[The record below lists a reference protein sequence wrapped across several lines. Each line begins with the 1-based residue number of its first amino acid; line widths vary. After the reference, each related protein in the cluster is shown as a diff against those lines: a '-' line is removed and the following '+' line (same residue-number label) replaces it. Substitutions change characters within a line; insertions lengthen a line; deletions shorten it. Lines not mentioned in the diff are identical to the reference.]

1 MEFKDKVMDLVSK
14 IERVN
19 DKLDTEEA
27 TKNALVMPFIH
38 SVLGYDIFNPNEVV
52 PEFTAD
58 TGTKKGEKVDYAI
71 THDGEIQILIEAKK
85 YGEQLKLKHASQL
98 YRYFSVITA
107 RIAILTNGS
116 IYQFFS
122 DLDATNK
129 MDERP
134 FLEIDF
140 ENLDES
146 LVPELKKL
154 TKEKFDLEDVLNS
167 AGEMK
172 FSNQIKKVLQQELR
186 DPSDDMVKLLA
197 GSVYEGKLTQSV
209 KNDFKPIIKKAINQF
224 LNEQINDRLQS
235 AMNRYSDPLEDS
247 TEVEE
252 EADNG
257 VITTDDE
264 VEGYNLV
271 KAIVRKAIDPDRV
284 VMRDTKSYCG
294 VLIDDNNRK
303 PLCRMHFNRS
313 QKYIG
318 IFDGEKNET
327 RHPIETLNDIFLYE
341 QDLLETAGG
350 YVE

>member
-1 MEFKDKVMDLVSK
+1 
-14 IERVN
+14 
-19 DKLDTEEA
+19 
-27 TKNALVMPFIH
+27 
-38 SVLGYDIFNPNEVV
+38 
-52 PEFTAD
+52 
-58 TGTKKGEKVDYAI
+58 
-71 THDGEIQILIEAKK
+71 
-85 YGEQLKLKHASQL
+85 
-98 YRYFSVITA
+98 
-107 RIAILTNGS
+107 
-116 IYQFFS
+116 
-122 DLDATNK
+122 
-129 MDERP
+129 
-134 FLEIDF
+134 
-140 ENLDES
+140 
-146 LVPELKKL
+146 
-154 TKEKFDLEDVLNS
+154 
-167 AGEMK
+167 
-172 FSNQIKKVLQQELR
+172 
-186 DPSDDMVKLLA
+186 MVKLLA

-235 AMNRYSDPLEDS
+235 AMNRYSDPLEDP

-252 EADNG
+252 DSDNG
-257 VITTDDE
+257 VITTEDE

-318 IFDGEKNET
+318 IFDGEKKET

-350 YVE
+350 YVD